1 MKKLTNKQQQMVE
14 RYYNALN
21 RYGVRDVRDCYKT
34 PSVYKTRA
42 EYFIKNEMNDLNKNP
57 ELHCDDYTVTSY
69 NTSKFSCGY
78 VVYNLSQI
86 GFVGERRALVIHTH
100 CNRYIIPFDDYIE
113 EEIHNTLGEFRK

>member
-1 MKKLTNKQQQMVE
+1 MKKLTKKQQQMVE
-14 RYYNALN
+14 NYYYALN
-21 RYGVRDVRDCYKT
+21 HYGTRVVRGCYKK

-57 ELHCDDYTVTSY
+57 ELYCGDYTVISY
-69 NTSKFSCGY
+69 NTTKFTCGY

-86 GFVGERRALVIHTH
+86 GVVGERRALVIHTH

-113 EEIHNTLGEFRK
+113 EEIHNTLGEF